1 MRKLKDQMGGSRSNG
16 LVILMGLLVFKA
28 YFLDA
33 ILALHGATNNGASS
47 AGPPADAPPLPTCQE
62 LMRRPSSPYA
72 DGSFLTRRTT
82 EVCSVCSRVLSQ
94 H

>member
-1 MRKLKDQMGGSRSNG
+1 MRRLKDQMGGSRSNG

-33 ILALHGATNNGASS
+33 ILALHGATNNGDSS
-47 AGPPADAPPLPTCQE
+47 SGPPSADAPPLVPTCEE

-82 EVCSVCSRVLSQ
+82 KVCVVSRA
-94 H
+94 